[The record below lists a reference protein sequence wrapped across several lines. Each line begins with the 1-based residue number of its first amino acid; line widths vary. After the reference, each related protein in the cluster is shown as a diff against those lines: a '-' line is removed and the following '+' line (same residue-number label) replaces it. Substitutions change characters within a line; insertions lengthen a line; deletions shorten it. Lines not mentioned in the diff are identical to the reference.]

1 MARMETTMTLLS
13 GPLHR
18 AGLVAVLGLLLVSCA
33 ASGHRSDTPAVADSG
48 TAAAPAPGVADET
61 AALPAQELT
70 DDMMYDILLAEI
82 AGQRG
87 ELQASVA
94 HYLRAAEEAN
104 DPRVA
109 ERAVQIAS
117 FAKQYDLALHAAR
130 RWVALDPDNIEAHKT
145 LTVLALETG
154 DTDAVITQVDYLLSV
169 TDNPEEG
176 FQMATAILARDSDRQ
191 AGLAAMQQLVTRHPE
206 SPYAWMAL
214 SRIAVLAEELE
225 QALDAVN
232 KALVLEENL
241 PAAVILK
248 AQILVRLERNAEA
261 TRMLEQAVRV
271 HPGDTNLHF
280 AYGRM
285 LLDAE
290 DLEGARKQFARVV
303 KLEPDNADGLY
314 SLALLELETKRF
326 ASGEK
331 HLKQLLELDQR
342 VDNAYYYLGYAA
354 LEQGNDDA
362 ALEWYGKVESG
373 DYWSQAQ
380 LRSAEI
386 LVRRGDIEAM
396 QNQMSVLRQKNP
408 QQTVEFYLLE
418 GQVLSDAGHH
428 AAAVNVYDTA
438 LAASPDNEDLL
449 YARALAAEKLGQLE
463 AAEADMRRILAK
475 DPENVRTLNALGY
488 TLADRT
494 DRYQEALSY
503 ISRAYARKPDD
514 PAIIDSMGW
523 VHFRLGKLDE
533 ARQYLQQAW
542 DMTGDSEIGAH
553 LGEVLWTQGE
563 QAAARAIWNTSL
575 ESNPD
580 NPVLLETIKRL
591 DP

>member
-13 GPLHR
+13 GPLQR
-18 AGLVAVLGLLLVSCA
+18 AGLVAVLGMLLVSCA
-33 ASGHRSDTPAVADSG
+33 ASGHRSDTPAMADSG
-48 TAAAPAPGVADET
+48 TAAAPEPGVADET

-87 ELQASVA
+87 ELQASVT

-130 RWVALDPDNIEAHKT
+130 RWVALDPDNIEAHKS

-331 HLKQLLELDQR
+331 HLKQLIELDQR
-342 VDNAYYYLGYAA
+342 VENAYYYLGYAA

-396 QNQMSVLRQKNP
+396 QNQMRVLRQKNP
-408 QQTVEFYLLE
+408 QQAVEFYLLE

-542 DMTGDSEIGAH
+542 DMTRDSEIGAH
-553 LGEVLWTQGE
+553 LGEVLWVQGE
-563 QAAARAIWNTSL
+563 QAAARAIWNTAR
-575 ESNPD
+575 ESSPD
-580 NPVLLETIKRL
+580 NPVLLETIRRL

>member
-1 MARMETTMTLLS
+1 METTMTLLS
-13 GPLHR
+13 GPLQR
-18 AGLVAVLGLLLVSCA
+18 AGLVAVLGMLLVSCA
-33 ASGHRSDTPAVADSG
+33 ASGHRSDTPAMADSG

-130 RWVALDPDNIEAHKT
+130 RWVALDPDNIEAHKS

-331 HLKQLLELDQR
+331 HLKQLIELDQR
-342 VDNAYYYLGYAA
+342 VENAYYYLGYAA

-396 QNQMSVLRQKNP
+396 QNQMRVLRQKNP
-408 QQTVEFYLLE
+408 QQAVEFYLLE

-542 DMTGDSEIGAH
+542 DMTRDSEIGAH
-553 LGEVLWTQGE
+553 LGEVLWVQGE
-563 QAAARAIWNTSL
+563 QAAARAIWNTAR
-575 ESNPD
+575 ESSPD
-580 NPVLLETIKRL
+580 NPVLLETIRRL

>member
-1 MARMETTMTLLS
+1 MARMETTMTFLS
-13 GPLHR
+13 GPLQR
-18 AGLVAVLGLLLVSCA
+18 AGLVAVLGMLLVSCA
-33 ASGHRSDTPAVADSG
+33 ASGHRSDTPAMADSG

-331 HLKQLLELDQR
+331 HLKQLIELDQR
-342 VDNAYYYLGYAA
+342 VENAYYYLGYAA

-396 QNQMSVLRQKNP
+396 QNQMRVLRQKNP
-408 QQTVEFYLLE
+408 QQAVEFYLLE

-542 DMTGDSEIGAH
+542 DMTRDSEIGAH
-553 LGEVLWTQGE
+553 LGEVLWVQGE
-563 QAAARAIWNTSL
+563 QAAARAIWNTAR
-575 ESNPD
+575 ESSPD
-580 NPVLLETIKRL
+580 NPVLLETIRRL

>member
-1 MARMETTMTLLS
+1 
-13 GPLHR
+13 
-18 AGLVAVLGLLLVSCA
+18 
-33 ASGHRSDTPAVADSG
+33 
-48 TAAAPAPGVADET
+48 
-61 AALPAQELT
+61 
-70 DDMMYDILLAEI
+70 
-82 AGQRG
+82 
-87 ELQASVA
+87 
-94 HYLRAAEEAN
+94 
-104 DPRVA
+104 
-109 ERAVQIAS
+109 
-117 FAKQYDLALHAAR
+117 
-130 RWVALDPDNIEAHKT
+130 
-145 LTVLALETG
+145 VLALETG
-154 DTDAVITQVDYLLSV
+154 DTDVVITQVDYLLSV

-271 HPGDTNLHF
+271 HPGDTKLHF

-331 HLKQLLELDQR
+331 HLKQLIELDQR
-342 VDNAYYYLGYAA
+342 VENAYYYLGYAA

-396 QNQMSVLRQKNP
+396 QNQMRVLRQKNP
-408 QQTVEFYLLE
+408 QQAVEFYLLE

-542 DMTGDSEIGAH
+542 DMTRDSEIGAH
-553 LGEVLWTQGE
+553 LGEVLWVQGE
-563 QAAARAIWNTSL
+563 QAAARAIWNTAR
-575 ESNPD
+575 ESSPD
-580 NPVLLETIKRL
+580 NPVLLETIRRL

>member
-1 MARMETTMTLLS
+1 M
-13 GPLHR
+13 
-18 AGLVAVLGLLLVSCA
+18 LLVSCA
-33 ASGHRSDTPAVADSG
+33 ASGHRSDTPAMADSG
-48 TAAAPAPGVADET
+48 TAAAPEPGVADET

-154 DTDAVITQVDYLLSV
+154 DTEAVITQVDYLLSV

-331 HLKQLLELDQR
+331 HLKQLIELDQR
-342 VDNAYYYLGYAA
+342 VENAYYYLGYAA

-396 QNQMSVLRQKNP
+396 QNQMRVLRQKNP
-408 QQTVEFYLLE
+408 QQAVEFYLLE

-542 DMTGDSEIGAH
+542 DMTRDSEIGAH
-553 LGEVLWTQGE
+553 LGEVLWVQGE
-563 QAAARAIWNTSL
+563 QAAARAIWNTAR
-575 ESNPD
+575 ESSPD
-580 NPVLLETIKRL
+580 NPVLLETIRRL

>member
-13 GPLHR
+13 GPLQR
-18 AGLVAVLGLLLVSCA
+18 AGLVAVLGMLLVSCA
-33 ASGHRSDTPAVADSG
+33 ASGHRSDTPAMADSG

-130 RWVALDPDNIEAHKT
+130 RWVALDPDNIEAHKS
-145 LTVLALETG
+145 LTVRALETG
-154 DTDAVITQVDYLLSV
+154 DTDVVITQVDYLLSV

-290 DLEGARKQFARVV
+290 GLEGARKQFARVV

-331 HLKQLLELDQR
+331 HLKQLIELDQR
-342 VDNAYYYLGYAA
+342 VENAYYYLGYAA

-396 QNQMSVLRQKNP
+396 QNQMRVLRQKNP
-408 QQTVEFYLLE
+408 QQAVEFYLLE

-542 DMTGDSEIGAH
+542 DMTRDSEIGAH
-553 LGEVLWTQGE
+553 LGEVLWVQGE
-563 QAAARAIWNTSL
+563 QAAARAIWNTAR
-575 ESNPD
+575 ESSPD
-580 NPVLLETIKRL
+580 NPVLLETIRRL

>member
-1 MARMETTMTLLS
+1 METTMTLLS
-13 GPLHR
+13 GPLQR
-18 AGLVAVLGLLLVSCA
+18 AGLVAVLGMLLVSCA
-33 ASGHRSDTPAVADSG
+33 ASGHRSDTPAMADSG

-130 RWVALDPDNIEAHKT
+130 RWVALDPDNIEAHKS

-331 HLKQLLELDQR
+331 SGTAAQR
-342 VDNAYYYLGYAA
+342 
-354 LEQGNDDA
+354 GNP
-362 ALEWYGKVESG
+362 G
-373 DYWSQAQ
+373 
-380 LRSAEI
+380 
-386 LVRRGDIEAM
+386 
-396 QNQMSVLRQKNP
+396 P
-408 QQTVEFYLLE
+408 
-418 GQVLSDAGHH
+418 
-428 AAAVNVYDTA
+428 
-438 LAASPDNEDLL
+438 
-449 YARALAAEKLGQLE
+449 AR
-463 AAEADMRRILAK
+463 
-475 DPENVRTLNALGY
+475 
-488 TLADRT
+488 
-494 DRYQEALSY
+494 
-503 ISRAYARKPDD
+503 
-514 PAIIDSMGW
+514 
-523 VHFRLGKLDE
+523 
-533 ARQYLQQAW
+533 
-542 DMTGDSEIGAH
+542 
-553 LGEVLWTQGE
+553 
-563 QAAARAIWNTSL
+563 
-575 ESNPD
+575 
-580 NPVLLETIKRL
+580 
-591 DP
+591 